1 MKSKLFKH
9 MSLPEMYSLDVD
21 KDNTI
26 YFEVSGKKN
35 GIPVF
40 FVHGGPGG
48 HCRSEHHS
56 LFNPEFFKSVI
67 FDQRGCGKSKPYR
80 SLSGNNTENL
90 VEDIEKIR
98 DFLKIKKFFIIGGS
112 WGATLALKY
121 ALKYPKNISAI
132 LLRSVFLGTMNE
144 IDWAFINGPKIFAP
158 KLFEIFSNTAENAED
173 LISKYYDEI
182 CVKNSKVH
190 SWIWHDYERI
200 LSQINPDNSMFD
212 EKKKIE
218 ERVGLP
224 NSPFMELHYIKNNFF
239 MDDNEIL
246 NNASKLK
253 NIPGYIIQ
261 GRYDLICPP
270 VNAYNLSQKW
280 VGSKLKIINTAGH
293 SSSDEGIM
301 ENMQYS
307 LEKLIKAI

>member
-21 KDNTI
+21 KDNKI
-26 YFEVSGKKN
+26 YFEVSGKKD

-56 LFNPEFFKSVI
+56 LFNPEIFKSVI
-67 FDQRGCGKSKPYR
+67 FDQRGCGKSTPYR
-80 SLSGNNTENL
+80 SLNGNDTDNL
-90 VEDIEKIR
+90 VEDIDKIR
-98 DFLKIKKFFIIGGS
+98 DFLKVKKFLIIGGS

-121 ALKYPKNISAI
+121 ALKYPKNILGI

-144 IDWAFINGPKIFAP
+144 IDWAFIEGPKIFAP
-158 KLFEIFSNTAENAED
+158 NLFKEFSNIGDNTED

-182 CVKNSKVH
+182 CVKNSKIH

-200 LSQINPDNSMFD
+200 LSQINPDTLMFE

-218 ERVGLP
+218 QRVGLP

-246 NNASKLK
+246 NNIRKIKS
-253 NIPGYIIQ
+253 IPGFIIQ

-280 VGSKLKIINTAGH
+280 EGSKLTIINTAGH

-301 ENMQYS
+301 ENMQSS
-307 LEKLIKAI
+307 LEKLIKII

>member
-1 MKSKLFKH
+1 
-9 MSLPEMYSLDVD
+9 MSLPEMYTLDVD
-21 KDNTI
+21 KDNKI
-26 YFEVSGKKN
+26 YFEVSGKKD

-56 LFNPEFFKSVI
+56 LFNPEIFKSVI
-67 FDQRGCGKSKPYR
+67 FDQRGCGKSTPYR
-80 SLSGNNTENL
+80 SLIGNNTENL

-98 DFLKIKKFFIIGGS
+98 DFLKVKKFIIIGGS

-121 ALKYPKNISAI
+121 ALKYPKNILAI

-158 KLFEIFSNTAENAED
+158 KLFESFSKTADNAED

-182 CVKNSKVH
+182 CVKNSKIH

-200 LSQINPDNSMFD
+200 LSQINPDNSIFE

-239 MDDNEIL
+239 LKPNQL
-246 NNASKLK
+246 LKHKKKLS
-253 NIPGYIIQ
+253 NIKIFIIQ
-261 GRYDLICPP
+261 SDYDLLCPP
-270 VNAYNLSQKW
+270 QTSFNLASGLSNCK
-280 VGSKLKIINTAGH
+280 VVRIENAGH
-293 SSSDEGIM
+293 YISDPGVKEM
-301 ENMQYS
+301 MKQLLDEY
-307 LEKLIKAI
+307 EKI